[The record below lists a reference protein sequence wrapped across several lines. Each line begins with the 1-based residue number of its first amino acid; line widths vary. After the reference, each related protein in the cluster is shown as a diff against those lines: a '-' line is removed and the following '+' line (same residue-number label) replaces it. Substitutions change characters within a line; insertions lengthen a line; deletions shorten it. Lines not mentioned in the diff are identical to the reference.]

1 MSVPQHRAGAQA
13 VCRSHDQG
21 ASPVCTGHMSTTLNP
36 KSNMVLDSSCALW
49 QIDNEPDLAVRAG
62 TCGQDQN
69 DWWGLVRIITI

>member
-1 MSVPQHRAGAQA
+1 M
-13 VCRSHDQG
+13 
-21 ASPVCTGHMSTTLNP
+21 CTGHMSTTLNP

-69 DWWGLVRIITI
+69 DWCGFSSNHHYMIIVSCAKS